1 MERWHESMFRTS
13 ALASDL
19 VTAEQV
25 DEAARLLAFDPA
37 ADGSGS
43 TAATFTDDQLADKL
57 VELGHLNRW
66 QADQLIAGRTRFVL
80 GDYQIIDCI
89 GQGGMGQVFKA
100 VHTLLGRV
108 EAIKVLPRDKS
119 TSESIAAFKH
129 EIRAQA
135 QLDHPNLVR
144 VSYAG
149 FDRNVYYLVTEY
161 VPGVDLRQYVRSKGP
176 LDMYAAAAIIVQAAE
191 ALDYAHSKGL
201 VHRDIKPGNLLV
213 TSDGTCKVSD
223 LGLAGFSSLEEWQD
237 PRAGKIVGTADY
249 LAPEQIRN
257 PREIRPSQDIY
268 ALGCTLYYAVT
279 GKVPYPGGTAK
290 EKARRH
296 CEDTPL
302 HPRHFNTALDD
313 AFVDAIADLM
323 EKDPQRRV
331 ATAADVVERLD
342 RWLAAPS
349 EATLATAT
357 VRSITPPAEPPIAPP
372 GLHDT
377 DSDVLD
383 FPAFDAGRQESPSQV
398 SQATVAAEAA
408 EETAALAA
416 QVLDADQ
423 IEDYVD
429 AQAFADAAVFDDAAS
444 EDAAAMAAAPAKR
457 RGMPRWLTAIPRG
470 LAAAGRAAG
479 RGLRRVCGV
488 VPWAF
493 AKLRG
498 AVNRGAAR
506 VAAIPTTLKITIA
519 LCTVV
524 VAAVVALLF
533 WLLF

>member
-1 MERWHESMFRTS
+1 MFRTS

-25 DEAARLLAFDPA
+25 DEAAKLLSFDSSVESA
-37 ADGSGS
+37 GATT
-43 TAATFTDDQLADKL
+43 TASFTDEELAAKL

-119 TSESIAAFKH
+119 TTESIAAFKH

-135 QLDHPNLVR
+135 RLDHSNLVR

-149 FDRNVYYLVTEY
+149 FDRNVYFLVTEF
-161 VPGVDLRQYVRSKGP
+161 VPGVDLRQYVRSQGP
-176 LDMYAAAAIIVQAAE
+176 LDMFAAASLIAQAAD
-191 ALDYAHSKGL
+191 ALEYVHSQGL

-213 TSDGTCKVSD
+213 TPDGTCKVSD
-223 LGLAGFSSLEEWQD
+223 LGLAGFSAADQWQD

-257 PREIRPSQDIY
+257 PREICASQDIY

-279 GKVPYPGGTAK
+279 GKVPYPGGTTK

-302 HPRHFNTALDD
+302 HPRHFNTALED
-313 AFVDAIADLM
+313 AFVDVIADMM
-323 EKDPQRRV
+323 EKEPARRIPS
-331 ATAADVVERLD
+331 AADVVARLAP
-342 RWLAAPS
+342 WLAAPA
-349 EATLATAT
+349 EASLVTAV
-357 VRSITPPAEPPIAPP
+357 VRSITPPAEPPP

-377 DSDVLD
+377 DSNVLD
-383 FPAFDAGRQESPSQV
+383 FPAFEGTRHDSPSQI
-398 SQATVAAEAA
+398 SQATEAANGAGQDTEALPRLVARSLATDLVAAAEAGAIDGPVDEIPA
-408 EETAALAA
+408 EAITA
-416 QVLDADQ
+416 
-423 IEDYVD
+423 
-429 AQAFADAAVFDDAAS
+429 
-444 EDAAAMAAAPAKR
+444 PKR
-457 RGMPRWLTAIPRG
+457 RGMPTWLKAIPRG
-470 LAAAGRAAG
+470 IAAVGRAVG
-479 RGLRRVCGV
+479 RGVKKVLRVFPWMATKIRRAVAGV
-488 VPWAF
+488 A
-493 AKLRG
+493 
-498 AVNRGAAR
+498 NYI
-506 VAAIPTTLKITIA
+506 AAIPTTLKVTIA
-519 LCTVV
+519 LCAALVTVI
-524 VAAVVALLF
+524 VALLF
-533 WLLF
+533 AMLF

>member
-1 MERWHESMFRTS
+1 VDRWHESLFRTS

-25 DEAARLLAFDPA
+25 DEAARQLSFDDNA
-37 ADGSGS
+37 TTGS
-43 TAATFTDDQLADKL
+43 AATFTDDELAAKL

-119 TSESIAAFKH
+119 TSESVVAFKH

-135 QLDHPNLVR
+135 RLDHPNLVR

-149 FDRNVYYLVTEY
+149 FDRNVHFLVTEY
-161 VPGVDLRQYVRSKGP
+161 VPGVDLRQYVRSNGP
-176 LDMYAAAAIIVQAAE
+176 LDMNAAASLVAQAAD
-191 ALDYAHSKGL
+191 ALEYVHAQGL

-213 TSDGTCKVSD
+213 TPEGTCKVSD
-223 LGLAGFSSLEEWQD
+223 LGLAGFSKQEEWQD

-257 PREIRPSQDIY
+257 PREIRSSQDIY

-313 AFVDAIADLM
+313 AFVDVIADMM
-323 EKDPQRRV
+323 EKDPARRI
-331 ATAADVVERLD
+331 ATAADVIARLGP
-342 RWLAAPS
+342 WLGVQAEP
-349 EATLATAT
+349 TLVMAT
-357 VRSITPPAEPPIAPP
+357 VRSITPPSAPPEAPP

-383 FPAFDAGRQESPSQV
+383 FPAFDTGRRDSPSQI
-398 SQATVAAEAA
+398 SQATVAAEANQ
-408 EETAALAA
+408 ETAANSPIIIADVITATAA
-416 QVLDADQ
+416 DNPV
-423 IEDYVD
+423 
-429 AQAFADAAVFDDAAS
+429 
-444 EDAAAMAAAPAKR
+444 APPVEPKSPRAW
-457 RGMPRWLTAIPRG
+457 PRWLTAVPRG
-470 LAAAGRAAG
+470 IAAASRATGRFTVRAAK
-479 RGLRRVCGV
+479 RAYAV
-488 VPWAF
+488 VPYSIK
-493 AKLRG
+493 KLK
-498 AVNRGAAR
+498 AIAAATSAYI
-506 VAAIPTTLKITIA
+506 AAIPTPIKITIVA
-519 LCTVV
+519 CAAV
-524 VAAVVALLF
+524 VAAVVVLLF
-533 WLLF
+533 MSFF

>member
-1 MERWHESMFRTS
+1 VDRWHESLFRTS

-25 DEAARLLAFDPA
+25 DEAARQLSFDDNA
-37 ADGSGS
+37 TTGS
-43 TAATFTDDQLADKL
+43 AATFTDDELAAKL

-119 TSESIAAFKH
+119 TSESVVAFKH

-135 QLDHPNLVR
+135 RLDHPNLVR

-149 FDRNVYYLVTEY
+149 FDRNVHFLVTEY
-161 VPGVDLRQYVRSKGP
+161 VPGVDLRQYVRSNGP
-176 LDMYAAAAIIVQAAE
+176 LDMNAAASLVAQAAD
-191 ALDYAHSKGL
+191 ALEYVHAQGL

-213 TSDGTCKVSD
+213 TPEGTCKVSD
-223 LGLAGFSSLEEWQD
+223 LGLAGFSKQEEWQD

-257 PREIRPSQDIY
+257 PREIRSSQDIY

-313 AFVDAIADLM
+313 AFVDVIADMM
-323 EKDPQRRV
+323 EKDPARRI
-331 ATAADVVERLD
+331 ATAADVIARLGP
-342 RWLAAPS
+342 WLGVQAEP
-349 EATLATAT
+349 TLVMAT
-357 VRSITPPAEPPIAPP
+357 VRSITPPSAPPEAPP

-383 FPAFDAGRQESPSQV
+383 FPAFDTGRRDSPSQI
-398 SQATVAAEAA
+398 SQATVAAEANQ
-408 EETAALAA
+408 ETAANSPIII
-416 QVLDADQ
+416 ADV
-423 IEDYVD
+423 IT
-429 AQAFADAAVFDDAAS
+429 AP
-444 EDAAAMAAAPAKR
+444 AAAATTSDPAAPPEPKKPRAW
-457 RGMPRWLTAIPRG
+457 PRWLTAIPRG
-470 LAAAGRAAG
+470 IAAATRATVRIAVRAAK
-479 RGLRRVCGV
+479 RAYAV
-488 VPWAF
+488 VPYSAR
-493 AKLRG
+493 KLK
-498 AVNRGAAR
+498 AVVVATSAYI
-506 VAAIPTTLKITIA
+506 AAIPTPIKITIVA
-519 LCTVV
+519 CAAV

-533 WLLF
+533 MSFF

>member
-1 MERWHESMFRTS
+1 MDRWNESLFRTS

-25 DEAARLLAFDPA
+25 DEAAQLLALGDAPS
-37 ADGSGS
+37 SGS
-43 TAATFTDDQLADKL
+43 AATFTDEELAAKL

-135 QLDHPNLVR
+135 RLDHPNLVR

-149 FDRNVYYLVTEY
+149 FDRNVHFLVTEY
-161 VPGVDLRQYVRSKGP
+161 VPGVDLRQYVRSNGP
-176 LDMYAAAAIIVQAAE
+176 LDMHTAARLIAQAAE
-191 ALDYAHSKGL
+191 ALDYAHAQGL

-213 TSDGTCKVSD
+213 TPDGTCKVSD

-249 LAPEQIRN
+249 LAPEQIKS

-302 HPRHFNTALDD
+302 HPRHFNPALDD
-313 AFVDAIADLM
+313 AFVDAIADMM
-323 EKDPQRRV
+323 EKDPTRRLQ
-331 ATAADVVERLD
+331 TAADVVARLAQ
-342 RWLAAPS
+342 WLGEPA
-349 EATLATAT
+349 EATLVTAT
-357 VRSITPPAEPPIAPP
+357 VRSIMPPAAPPDAPP

-383 FPAFDAGRQESPSQV
+383 FPAFDFDRQDSPSQV
-398 SQATVAAEAA
+398 SQATVAAQVNQETEALGPTFLAGALGDDGGIATAA
-408 EETAALAA
+408 EPLPVE
-416 QVLDADQ
+416 
-423 IEDYVD
+423 
-429 AQAFADAAVFDDAAS
+429 
-444 EDAAAMAAAPAKR
+444 AKKAKAW
-457 RGMPRWLTAIPRG
+457 PRWLLAIPRG
-470 LAAAGRAAG
+470 IAAALRWCGRAT
-479 RGLRRVCGV
+479 LRCAKRIYAVL
-488 VPWAF
+488 PWTARKASVAVASTSAF
-493 AKLRG
+493 
-498 AVNRGAAR
+498 
-506 VAAIPTTLKITIA
+506 VAAIPTPLKVTIA
-519 LCTVV
+519 LCATF
-524 VAAVVALLF
+524 VAVVVALLF
-533 WLLF
+533 WMLF